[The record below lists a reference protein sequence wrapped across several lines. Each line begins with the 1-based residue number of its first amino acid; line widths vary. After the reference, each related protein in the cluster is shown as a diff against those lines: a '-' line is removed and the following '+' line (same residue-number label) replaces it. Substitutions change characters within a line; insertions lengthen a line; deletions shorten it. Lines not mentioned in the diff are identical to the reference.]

1 MKDLGDWREEID
13 RLDQEL
19 VALLNRRGESVL
31 GLAPLKR
38 KRGLPVQELSREQR
52 VIDNI
57 LSSNR
62 GPLSDEALQR
72 IYVAVM
78 KEMRA
83 MQNEHTD

>member
-1 MKDLGDWREEID
+1 MKDLSDWRDEID
-13 RLDQEL
+13 RVDQEL

-38 KRGLPVQELSREQR
+38 RQGLPVQEPTREER
-52 VIDNI
+52 VMGNI
-57 LSSNR
+57 VSSNR

-72 IYVAVM
+72 IFVAVM

-83 MQNEHTD
+83 MQREPAD

>member
-1 MKDLGDWREEID
+1 MKDLSDWREEID
-13 RLDQEL
+13 RVDQEL

-57 LSSNR
+57 LSSNC
-62 GPLSDEALQR
+62 GPLSDEALRR

-83 MQNEHTD
+83 MQKEQTD